1 MYEVMEEATIEK
13 CIEHI
18 LEVLAEHKIKKKDIE
33 VHHDEIITFSYGDT
47 EYQIFIEGPEDVH
60 YGITYMNGVDL
71 DSDFWQ
77 DKDEFGD
84 YSYIEEY
91 LYGVVLEKRYDY
103 VKKIWKSLEKLDES
117 DHEDDLTQIVA
128 NYFGLTK

>member
-1 MYEVMEEATIEK
+1 MYEVMGEVTIEK

-33 VHHDEIITFSYGDT
+33 VHDETITFSYGDT
-47 EYQIFIEGPEDVH
+47 EYQIFIEGPEDIH
-60 YGITYMNGVDL
+60 YGITHMNGVDL
-71 DSDFWQ
+71 DSEFWQ
-77 DKDEFGD
+77 DKDECGD
-84 YSYIEEY
+84 YQYVEDY
-91 LYGVVLEKRYDY
+91 LHGVVLEKRYDY

-128 NYFGLTK
+128 IYFGLTE